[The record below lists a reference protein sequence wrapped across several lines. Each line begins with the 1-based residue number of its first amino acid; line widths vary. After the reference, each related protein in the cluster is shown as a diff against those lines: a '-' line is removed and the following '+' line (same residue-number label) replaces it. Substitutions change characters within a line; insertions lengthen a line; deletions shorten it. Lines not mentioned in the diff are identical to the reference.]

1 MTKTEKLEKILEIY
15 NINFDDLSNLNECQI
30 KAIEVDYF
38 NRYGENISITFSSN
52 KREKRTK
59 ERK

>member
-38 NRYGENISITFSSN
+38 NRYGENISITFYF
-52 KREKRTK
+52 
-59 ERK
+59 